1 MSLRDNLGPVK
12 CLPSADATS
21 SEWSLSVLDSRY
33 TLDLCHWPSKTS
45 DISCMVLR
53 LLNSAISDMSR
64 KHELE

>member
-1 MSLRDNLGPVK
+1 M
-12 CLPSADATS
+12 
-21 SEWSLSVLDSRY
+21 
-33 TLDLCHWPSKTS
+33 DLCHWPSKTS